1 MNLMDVLQLVCTLHG
16 TFGMTKSLHYF
27 PLSMKQHLSYLIRV
41 IKNSWYV
48 ETKGYKTHEI

>member
-1 MNLMDVLQLVCTLHG
+1 MNLMDILQLVCTLHG

-48 ETKGYKTHEI
+48 ETKGFKTHEI